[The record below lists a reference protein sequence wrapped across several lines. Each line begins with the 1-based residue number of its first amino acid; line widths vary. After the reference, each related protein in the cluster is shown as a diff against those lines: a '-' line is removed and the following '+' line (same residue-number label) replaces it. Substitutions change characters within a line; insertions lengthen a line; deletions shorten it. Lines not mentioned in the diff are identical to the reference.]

1 MDYTEEDYFLNKIS
15 PDKKVDKE
23 EIGIGTAH
31 SKIILMG
38 EHAVVYDHPAIALP
52 FPAANTKVTIT
63 PSVTAESLIQSRY
76 FNGKLDQVPAELDNL
91 REAVKVTLTS
101 LNLTYKP
108 LNILI
113 ESTIP
118 SGRGMGS
125 SAAVTVAL
133 VRALCDFYDCELAE
147 YLLHFIVNQAEVIA
161 HESTSGLDTL
171 ITSTL
176 QAVIYKK
183 SQQPLPFIFALDAY
197 LVVADSN
204 QEGHTKQAVGKVR
217 QLREFQTEFINGVL
231 EAIGNFVYKAMDAI
245 KNKNVEELGRLMTYN
260 HYYLNQLEVSNSRL
274 DRIVNAAWVAGA
286 LGAKLTGGGMGGCVI
301 ALTHTADEAQKVEEA
316 MKAAGAI
323 QTWQL
328 DLKTI

>member
-1 MDYTEEDYFLNKIS
+1 MNYSEDYYSLNKMLTNK
-15 PDKKVDKE
+15 PVNKE

-63 PSVTAESLIQSRY
+63 PSDSHESYIQSRY
-76 FNGKLDQVPAELDNL
+76 FNGKLAEVPTELDNL
-91 REAVKVTLTS
+91 KEAIKVTSTS
-101 LNLTYKP
+101 LNLKAKP

-133 VRALCDFYDCELAE
+133 VRSLCDFYDCELPD
-147 YLLHFIVNQAEVIA
+147 YLLQFIVNQAEVIA

-171 ITSTL
+171 ITSSM

-183 SQQPLPFIFALDAY
+183 SQQPHPFSFGLDAY

-217 QLREFQTEFINGVL
+217 QLKESQPDFINSVL
-231 EAIGNFVYKAMDAI
+231 EAIGTFVYQAMDAI
-245 KNKNVEELGRLMTYN
+245 RNKNIQELGRLMTYN

-274 DRIVNAAWVAGA
+274 DQIVNAAWLAGA

-301 ALTHTADEAQKVEEA
+301 ALAQTAQEAQAVEDA

-328 DLKTI
+328 DLKSI